1 MGRLSPGSA
10 LLLSCMLTMGCS
22 SSENA
27 AAENSAAENSAAEKV
42 QKDAPPTS
50 VSKETATEVEEE
62 SGLVG
67 SLLARGSSLGQQAI
81 DKGSNTLKSASDVVS
96 ATLKDGRSWS
106 EDSLSDLRSASL
118 AMVKASGDKI
128 DVARDGVNA
137 AVGAIASA
145 SIPDTDKIERIVVLM
160 IPVIGPSRRYLD
172 ARSLYAQGKSES
184 DSDKVSRARREALMA
199 CAEAGLDIGTLGL
212 LGGGVDLVA
221 TGADKILG
229 LLKVGRTVNI
239 LTGSDSDVLTS
250 YLDSLLEKKQ
260 VRNAVDAALEVG

>member
-1 MGRLSPGSA
+1 
-10 LLLSCMLTMGCS
+10 MLTMGCS
-22 SSENA
+22 SSENAAAENA